1 MVGSNSNSSNM
12 YGFMDANINSYRSI
26 VIDEMRM
33 NQDYLDESSRSILY
47 IKN

>member
-33 NQDYLDESSRSILY
+33 NQDYLD
-47 IKN
+47 

>member
-1 MVGSNSNSSNM
+1 M
-12 YGFMDANINSYRSI
+12 YELMDANINSYRSI

-33 NQDYLDESSRSILY
+33 NQDYLDESSRNILY

>member
-12 YGFMDANINSYRSI
+12 YELMDANINSYRSI

-33 NQDYLDESSRSILY
+33 NQDYLDESSRNILY